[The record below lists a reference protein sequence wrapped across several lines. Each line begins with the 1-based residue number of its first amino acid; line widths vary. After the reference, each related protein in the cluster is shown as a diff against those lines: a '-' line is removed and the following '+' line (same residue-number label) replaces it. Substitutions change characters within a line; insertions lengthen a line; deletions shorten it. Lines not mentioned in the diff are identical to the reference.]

1 MIFNKF
7 LKKSRRIQF
16 SVKGKPPK
24 KTTEGSCWTS
34 KEVSHV
40 FKLRK
45 SAFEKRKKINMTDC
59 FHVPVKLELTVYDSN
74 ITQRKD
80 SHDYVGDLDSI
91 VAGVCESLQ
100 PADNQVISVPEF
112 DGCGEFGPKVPLILD
127 DDAQVVEIIAKK
139 IQDKNTH
146 YSVII
151 QEK

>member
-1 MIFNKF
+1 MIFNKL

-24 KTTEGSCWTS
+24 KTTDGSCWTC

-40 FKLRK
+40 FELRK
-45 SAFEKRKKINMTDC
+45 SAFEKLKKIKMNDC

-74 ITQRKD
+74 ITQRKN

-91 VAGVCESLQ
+91 VSGVCESLQ
-100 PADNQVISVPEF
+100 PADEQVKEVPEF
-112 DGCGEFGPKVPLILD
+112 DGYEEFGPEVPLILD

-139 IQDKNTH
+139 IQDEVPH
-146 YSVII
+146 YSVTIE
-151 QEK
+151 EK